1 MFPRDPRIMA
11 EDQKPEHVRW
21 WVFAVLILGAGVLLF
36 FSVVP
41 GFRLKAYD
49 AEFPGIREGDSA
61 EKMIE
66 LMGEPESIEPEKLT
80 ECWWGEDLKPSVS
93 PDQVK
98 SVMTYRVSFLFTDVV
113 WRIGL
118 DSDRRV
124 ISKRRFE
131 VD

>member
-1 MFPRDPRIMA
+1 MYPPDPRIMA
-11 EDQKPEHVRW
+11 EDQKPERVRL

-36 FSVVP
+36 FAIIP

-49 AEFPGIREGDSA
+49 AEFPGIREGDST
-61 EKMIE
+61 EKIIE
-66 LMGEPESIEPEKLT
+66 LMGKPGSIEPEKLT
-80 ECWWGEDLKPSVS
+80 ECWWGDDLKPSVS

-98 SVMTYRVSFLFTDVV
+98 SVMTYRVGFLTRAVV

-118 DSDRRV
+118 DGEGRA